1 MIESSQK
8 DGGKGL
14 RSTTFIKS
22 GSLIFRD
29 IATLR
34 CPNSFPA
41 ESESEAQALQNS
53 CVETRFSHLSLSSRT
68 SLMTL
73 ASHVSPS
80 SPTIA
85 GIFQTNAVRLQ
96 GKDSAD
102 GAIFETFCRMNH
114 SCNPNVSHQWKDD
127 LQRLELTALRDI
139 PPSTEM
145 YVSYNN
151 NNSNASSS
159 DVISTKERRKHLR
172 DNFGFICMCELCV
185 IDNEM

>member
-1 MIESSQK
+1 MIEYSQK

-22 GSLIFRD
+22 GTLIFCD
-29 IATLR
+29 LATLR

-41 ESESEAQALQNS
+41 SSESEAQALQNS

-96 GKDSAD
+96 GRDSAD

-127 LQRLELTALRDI
+127 LQRLGEKRGLSRG
-139 PPSTEM
+139 SE
-145 YVSYNN
+145 
-151 NNSNASSS
+151 
-159 DVISTKERRKHLR
+159 
-172 DNFGFICMCELCV
+172 V
-185 IDNEM
+185 IDPVLREPVSREPVSREPVSRERSEY